1 MLARLFS
8 SQENP
13 IFRKVYPGLLCHRC
27 QAVAASFDMLLSNGS
42 RHKRLQIAFPNKLSC
57 LLGNKTINVANHD
70 LIMLKERTNFV
81 LCIRRYWFAFNFN
94 YFGHRECG
102 CNNPQLTSLSGV
114 QSRLTLF
121 MPSSFFVKEGH
132 KAS

>member
-1 MLARLFS
+1 MDR
-8 SQENP
+8 
-13 IFRKVYPGLLCHRC
+13 V
-27 QAVAASFDMLLSNGS
+27 
-42 RHKRLQIAFPNKLSC
+42 KRLQIAFPNKLSC
-57 LLGNKTINVANHD
+57 LLGNKTINVANND
-70 LIMLKERTNFV
+70 SIMLKERTNFV

-94 YFGHRECG
+94 YFGQRECG

-114 QSRLTLF
+114 QNRLTLF